1 MADFLVNTTKSGEQT
16 QPAAT
21 SVLGSEYLALWSDEN
36 DFTIKGQFLGLQGN
50 KLGDEFAVSTQP
62 AEGPGVHPQWPVV
75 LSAGFGNQF
84 AVWLETPFGVPG
96 PQPCVKL
103 QRFTDGHVTGPPVLV
118 TQEVDPEVRPSLAFV
133 IDGGVLVTWA
143 GPRPDQRIRA
153 RRFTSEG
160 SPATGEFTVNT
171 TEGFHRAPAAT
182 VLAGGNWV
190 VAWST
195 DPFAIGG
202 GRLNLRFFDFELNPL
217 TDEIRPNVGGFT
229 GVNGITLLDTGQ
241 FVVANISSIPDSDL
255 GEPQTTVVASIFKQ
269 DGSKTVDFTAG
280 SPKGFTRTSAALSR
294 LPGGRFL
301 MTWVEQSADTHA
313 TVPAVMAKV
322 CSESEGSLAEKI
334 QVSSAT
340 SGRRFDTCAT
350 TAFGNGQEGALIT
363 WADDSHLD
371 GDTGTGVR
379 ARAFNVV
386 SAGILA

>member
-1 MADFLVNTTKSGEQT
+1 M
-16 QPAAT
+16 
-21 SVLGSEYLALWSDEN
+21 
-36 DFTIKGQFLGLQGN
+36 
-50 KLGDEFAVSTQP
+50 
-62 AEGPGVHPQWPVV
+62 
-75 LSAGFGNQF
+75 
-84 AVWLETPFGVPG
+84 
-96 PQPCVKL
+96 
-103 QRFTDGHVTGPPVLV
+103 
-118 TQEVDPEVRPSLAFV
+118 

-143 GPRPDQRIRA
+143 GPRGDQRIRA
-153 RRFTSEG
+153 RRFSSEG
-160 SPATGEFTVNT
+160 SPTTGEFTVNT

-182 VLAGGNWV
+182 VLAGGNWF

-202 GRLNLRFFDFELNPL
+202 RLNLRFFDFESNPL

-229 GVNGITLLDTGQ
+229 GVNGITLLDTGH
-241 FVVANISSIPDSDL
+241 FVVANISRIADSDL

-280 SPKGFTRTSAALSR
+280 SPIGFTRTSPALSR

-301 MTWVEQSADTHA
+301 MTWVEQSADTYA

-322 CSESEGSLAEKI
+322 CSETEGSLAEKI
-334 QVSSAT
+334 QASSAT
-340 SGRRFDTCAT
+340 SGRRFHTCAT

-371 GDTGTGVR
+371 GDPGTGVR

-386 SAGILA
+386 SAGTLT